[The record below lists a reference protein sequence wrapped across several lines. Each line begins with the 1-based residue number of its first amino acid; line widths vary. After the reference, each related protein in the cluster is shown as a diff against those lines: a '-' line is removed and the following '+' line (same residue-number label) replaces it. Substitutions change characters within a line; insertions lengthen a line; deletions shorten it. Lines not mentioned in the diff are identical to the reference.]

1 MTKIVPTHPYLERL
15 KPYEP
20 PDLEAAAARSGLEV
34 EQLIRLNAN
43 ENPFGPSPRVAQAL
57 ADCDSYAFYSD
68 YASLR
73 EAVARYASVSPEQVV
88 LGNGADE
95 LIDLLIRLLIE
106 PGQAVVIC
114 PPTFGIYRFFAE
126 VSRCRVLSVPCRADF
141 SIDVE
146 AIEAAIKES
155 EGDARLLFLVSPSNP
170 GGQAIPLDAL
180 RRLLALP
187 LMVAVDEAYIE
198 FGGAM
203 SRNGRRH
210 YGESAVS
217 LLPDHENLVVIRTFS
232 KWAGL
237 AGLRLGYALL
247 APDLVDYLERI
258 RPPYN
263 VNEAAVVAALA
274 TFADLETVQANV
286 TRLIAERERLQEEL
300 AAFSWLEPLPSQANF
315 ILCHLRDHTPQEV
328 VDALIRRGIL
338 IRKFSDPA
346 MAEYVRISVG
356 RPEQN
361 EALLAA
367 LRELEQGEK

>member
-43 ENPFGPSPRVAQAL
+43 ENSFGPSPLVAQAL

-68 YASLR
+68 YAPLR

-88 LGNGADE
+88 LSNGADE

-106 PGQAVVIC
+106 PGQSVVVC

-126 VSRCRVLSVPCRADF
+126 VSRCRVLAVPCQADF
-141 SIDVE
+141 SIDV
-146 AIEAAIKES
+146 AAVESAVKES

-170 GGQAIPLDAL
+170 GGQAIPLDAM

-198 FGGAM
+198 FG
-203 SRNGRRH
+203 
-210 YGESAVS
+210 GESAVS

-247 APDLVDYLERI
+247 APDLVNYLERI

-286 TRLIAERERLQEEL
+286 ACLIAERERLQEEL
-300 AAFSWLEPLPSQANF
+300 AAIPWLEPLPSQANF
-315 ILCHLRDHTPQEV
+315 ILCHLRNRTPQEV
-328 VDALIRRGIL
+328 VDALIQRGIM
-338 IRKFSDPA
+338 IRKFSDPV

-367 LRELEQGEK
+367 LRELDQGER